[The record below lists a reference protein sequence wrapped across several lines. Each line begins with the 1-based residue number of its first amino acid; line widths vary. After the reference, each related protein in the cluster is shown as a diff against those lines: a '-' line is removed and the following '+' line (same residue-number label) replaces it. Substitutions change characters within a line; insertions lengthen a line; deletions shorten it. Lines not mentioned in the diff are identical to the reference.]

1 MIHFVVATNSEA
13 RPLIDLFKLK
23 KIKDLKQAF
32 IYANQ
37 NISLIISGIGKVN
50 AAIGVTQTYYYYNQ
64 KNNNIWINIGLA
76 GHKYLKVGDICTI
89 NKITDNETKKIFFP
103 FVNKFKIQNQECLSV
118 GKQRKNYSSKVYD
131 MESFGFYQSACKYS
145 SKELLQIVKI
155 ISDNQFESID
165 FKNKEVVYNMILNHK
180 KLINEL
186 CSFMFNLKKEFY
198 PTSNEI
204 IENEFN
210 NLFTKIKF
218 TFTEREQMKVLLN
231 LYFTKHSS
239 FHDDMI
245 NFSENAAYNIKKLRE
260 FLKV

>member
-37 NISLIISGIGKVN
+37 NISLIMSGIGKVN

-165 FKNKEVVYNMILNHK
+165 FKNKEVVYNTILNHK
-180 KLINEL
+180 KLIIEL
-186 CSFMFNLKKEFY
+186 CSFMLNLKKEFY

-218 TFTEREQMKVLLN
+218 TFTEREQMKALLN

-239 FHDDMI
+239 IHDDMI

>member
-1 MIHFVVATNSEA
+1 MIHFIVATNSEA

-23 KIKDLKQAF
+23 KIKDLKHIF

-37 NISLIISGIGKVN
+37 NISLTISGIGKVN
-50 AAIGVTQTYYYYNQ
+50 AAIGVTDTYYYYNK

-76 GHKYLKVGDICTI
+76 GHKYLKVGDICSI

-103 FVNKFKIQNQECLSV
+103 FINKLEMQNQECLSV
-118 GKQRKNYSSKVYD
+118 GIQKKSYSSKVYD

-155 ISDNQFESID
+155 VSDNQFESID
-165 FKNKEVVYNMILNHK
+165 FKNKEVVYNIISNQK

-186 CSFMFNLKKEFY
+186 CSYMLNLKKEFY
-198 PTSNEI
+198 PTSKEI
-204 IENEFN
+204 VENELN
-210 NLFTKIKF
+210 NLFAKIKF
-218 TFTEREQMKVLLN
+218 TFTEREQMKALLN
-231 LYFTKHSS
+231 LYFTKYCSLHNNV
-239 FHDDMI
+239 I
-245 NFSENAAYNIKKLRE
+245 NFSENAEYNIKKLKE

>member
-13 RPLIDLFKLK
+13 RPLIDLLKLK
-23 KIKDLKQAF
+23 KIKELKQTF
-32 IYANQ
+32 IYTNQ
-37 NISLIISGIGKVN
+37 NISLTISGIGKVN

-89 NKITDNETKKIFFP
+89 NKITDNETKKNYFP
-103 FVNKFKIQNQECLSV
+103 FVNKFKMHNQECLSL
-118 GKQRKNYSSKVYD
+118 GIKKKNYSSKVYD
-131 MESFGFYQSACKYS
+131 MESFGFYQSASKYS

-165 FKNKEVVYNMILNHK
+165 FKNKEAVYNIIFNHR

-186 CSFMFNLKKEFY
+186 CTFMLNLKKEFY

-204 IENEFN
+204 IENEVN

-218 TFTEREQMKVLLN
+218 SFTEREQMKVLLN
-231 LYFTKHSS
+231 LYFTKYSS
-239 FHDDMI
+239 LHDNMI
-245 NFSENAAYNIKKLRE
+245 NFSENAAYNIKKLKK

>member
-103 FVNKFKIQNQECLSV
+103 FVNKFKMQNQECLSV

-165 FKNKEVVYNMILNHK
+165 FKNKEVVYNIIFKRFLAEY
-180 KLINEL
+180 INL
-186 CSFMFNLKKEFY
+186 VVKEFKIFS
-198 PTSNEI
+198 PL
-204 IENEFN
+204 EF
-210 NLFTKIKF
+210 
-218 TFTEREQMKVLLN
+218 R
-231 LYFTKHSS
+231 
-239 FHDDMI
+239 
-245 NFSENAAYNIKKLRE
+245 SEEELHEKLRS
-260 FLKV
+260 FYMN

>member
-89 NKITDNETKKIFFP
+89 NKITDNETNKNFFP
-103 FVNKFKIQNQECLSV
+103 FVNKFKMQNQECLSV
-118 GKQRKNYSSKVYD
+118 GIQKKIYSSKVHD
-131 MESFGFYQSACKYS
+131 MESIGFYQSACKYS

-165 FKNKEVVYNMILNHK
+165 FQNKEVVYNIILNHK

-186 CSFMFNLKKEFY
+186 CSFMLNLKK
-198 PTSNEI
+198 I
-204 IENEFN
+204 
-210 NLFTKIKF
+210 
-218 TFTEREQMKVLLN
+218 
-231 LYFTKHSS
+231 
-239 FHDDMI
+239 
-245 NFSENAAYNIKKLRE
+245 
-260 FLKV
+260 FL

>member
-23 KIKDLKQAF
+23 KIKGLKQSF
-32 IYANQ
+32 IYSNQ
-37 NISLIISGIGKVN
+37 QISLTISGIGKVN

-64 KNNNIWINIGLA
+64 KNDNIWINIGLA

-89 NKITDNETKKIFFP
+89 NKITDNETKKNFFP
-103 FVNKFKIQNQECLSV
+103 FINKFQMQNQECLSV
-118 GKQRKNYSSKVYD
+118 GIQKKNYTSKVYD

-165 FKNKEVVYNMILNHK
+165 FKNKEVVYNIIFSQR

-186 CSFMFNLKKEFY
+186 CSFMLNLKKEFY
-198 PTSNEI
+198 PTCNEI
-204 IENEFN
+204 IEGELN

-218 TFTEREQMKVLLN
+218 TFTEREQMKALLN
-231 LYFTKHSS
+231 LYFTKYSS
-239 FHDDMI
+239 LNDNMI
-245 NFSENAAYNIKKLRE
+245 NFSENAAYNIKKLKE
-260 FLKV
+260 LLKL

>member
-13 RPLIDLFKLK
+13 RPLIDLLKLK
-23 KIKDLKQAF
+23 KIKDLKQTF

-37 NISLIISGIGKVN
+37 NISLTISGIGKVN

-89 NKITDNETKKIFFP
+89 NKITDNETKKIIFP
-103 FVNKFKIQNQECLSV
+103 FINKFKMQNQECLSV
-118 GKQRKNYSSKVYD
+118 GIQKKRYSSKVYD
-131 MESFGFYQSACKYS
+131 MESFGFYQSAYQYA

-155 ISDNQFESID
+155 ISDNQLESID
-165 FKNKEVVYNMILNHK
+165 FKNKEVVYNIIFNHK
-180 KLINEL
+180 KLIKEL
-186 CSFMFNLKKEFY
+186 CSFMLNLKEKFY
-198 PTSNEI
+198 PTRKEI
-204 IENEFN
+204 IENELN

-218 TFTEREQMKVLLN
+218 TFTEREQMKALLN
-231 LYFTKHSS
+231 LYFTKYDSL
-239 FHDDMI
+239 HDNVI
-245 NFSENAAYNIKKLRE
+245 NLSENAAYNIKKLKE

>member
-23 KIKDLKQAF
+23 KIKDLKQTF
-32 IYANQ
+32 IYTNQ
-37 NISLIISGIGKVN
+37 NISLTISGIGKVN

-89 NKITDNETKKIFFP
+89 NKITDNETKKNFFP
-103 FVNKFKIQNQECLSV
+103 FINKFKMQNQECLSV
-118 GKQRKNYSSKVYD
+118 GMQKKSYSSKVYD

-165 FKNKEVVYNMILNHK
+165 FKNKEVVYNIILNHK

-186 CSFMFNLKKEFY
+186 CSFMLNLKKEFY

-218 TFTEREQMKVLLN
+218 TFTEREQMKALLK
-231 LYFTKHSS
+231 LYFTKHCSL
-239 FHDDMI
+239 HDNMI
-245 NFSENAAYNIKKLRE
+245 NFNENAAYNIKKLKE

>member
-1 MIHFVVATNSEA
+1 MIHFIVATSSESK
-13 RPLIDLFKLK
+13 LIIKKLKLK
-23 KIKDLKQAF
+23 KIKP
-32 IYANQ
+32 
-37 NISLIISGIGKVN
+37 SSGFDFFYNDNFSITITGLGKIN
-50 AAIGVTQTYYYYNQ
+50 SALGVAHTFF
-64 KNNNIWINIGLA
+64 KFKGLSNNIWINIGLA

-103 FVNKFKIQNQECLSV
+103 FVNKFKMQNQECLSV
-118 GKQRKNYSSKVYD
+118 GIQRKSYSSKVYD

-165 FKNKEVVYNMILNHK
+165 FKNKEVVYNTILNHK
-180 KLINEL
+180 KLIIEL
-186 CSFMFNLKKEFY
+186 CSFMLNLKKEFY

-218 TFTEREQMKVLLN
+218 TFTEREQMKALLN
-231 LYFTKHSS
+231 LYFTKYSS
-239 FHDDMI
+239 LHNNVI
-245 NFSENAAYNIKKLRE
+245 NFSENAAYNIKKLKE